1 MKTANSNPNVE
12 TAMELQASLRT
23 AAPSFEALQADYKKQ
38 QQTVR
43 ESAVYRLHMKQL
55 ETQLTE
61 HPNVEA
67 SHALC
72 LGLGSIANHYGRASN
87 SMKQLIF
94 FEDVIA
100 HLKSRHRIAEPTHV
114 YLQDPSFNALDT
126 QFLTSLG
133 HDVIPFPF
141 GGAKWS
147 MYKYSED
154 GRSPCAFT
162 ELYQAGRIPRQLT
175 LNKIGALESTQYIT
189 ENMFL
194 YAPHL
199 EFETIGMALAIA
211 VPSLYLGTNLFDFDD
226 SDLDQQAL
234 FSAEQ
239 LEADGNKLKTAIE
252 SLDWQ
257 APMDE
262 DPFYGQW
269 HGDMSFAFAKVP
281 EDCTIS
287 SEDRDQPSKETPTWK
302 ANGRER
308 IKRRDDKRDEDRAR
322 DIRTADSLQDPMR
335 FSNLAEMEDA
345 FAEEKQKLSS
355 MDPCDRLIACLDAAI
370 VAKPDLHITEV
381 ICLGIGNFTTRN
393 VEMAPHHYRPYRA
406 PYEQLLLLEKAVE
419 HLRTAGN
426 MDAKAPV
433 YLQDP
438 CLDIGD
444 TTKFLQ
450 GRGFEVIPIPPT
462 PEFFTLEEFNAYWG
476 MGRKVEIISGGPPMR
491 VQCKQY
497 LTGNTFLYCPNIGSL
512 IPDEAIKHQPPA
524 LYIGNPEAAGGMQRP
539 WKPKRQLSAATIE
552 FGRKAA
558 WYAIN
563 PKAFHTDSQD
573 LDATSLKPGPLV
585 NICNKFVLAIRD
597 GRPSGREAGDSIVF
611 ENEGE
616 GKLGEDDEGELVKG
630 LSAANVSETSPQAS
644 K

>member
-1 MKTANSNPNVE
+1 
-12 TAMELQASLRT
+12 MELQASLRT
-23 AAPSFEALQADYKKQ
+23 AAPSLEALQADYKKQ

-43 ESAVYRLHMKQL
+43 ESAVYRLHMRQL

-87 SMKQLIF
+87 GMKQLIF

-114 YLQDPSFNALDT
+114 YLQDPSFNTLDT

-133 HDVIPFPF
+133 HHVIPFPF

-154 GRSPCAFT
+154 RGSPRAGR
-162 ELYQAGRIPRQLT
+162 ELYHAGTIPRQLM
-175 LNKIGALESTQYIT
+175 LNSKGALQSTQYIT
-189 ENMFL
+189 ENTFL

-199 EFETIGMALAIA
+199 EFGTIGKALAIA
-211 VPSLYLGTNLFDFDD
+211 VPSLYLGSNLLDSDD
-226 SDLDQQAL
+226 SGLVEQAP
-234 FSAEQ
+234 FSAEE
-239 LEADGNKLKTAIE
+239 LEADGNRLKTAIE

-269 HGDMSFAFAKVP
+269 HGDISFAFAKVP
-281 EDCTIS
+281 KDCTIS
-287 SEDRDQPSKETPTWK
+287 FEDRDQPSKEIPTWK
-302 ANGRER
+302 ANGWER
-308 IKRRDDKRDEDRAR
+308 IKRRDDERDEDQAR
-322 DIRTADSLQDPMR
+322 SIPKVDSLQDPMR

-345 FAEEKQKLSS
+345 YAEEKQKMSS
-355 MDPCDRLIACLDAAI
+355 IDPRDRLIACLDAAI
-370 VAKPDLHITEV
+370 AAKPDLHITEV
-381 ICLGIGNFTTRN
+381 ICLGIGNFTTRMI
-393 VEMAPHHYRPYRA
+393 ELAPHRYIPYRG
-406 PYEQLLLLEKAVE
+406 PYEQLLLLEKAVG
-419 HLRTAGN
+419 HLRTAGR
-426 MDAKAPV
+426 MDAKAPI

-444 TTKFLQ
+444 ATKFLQ
-450 GRGFEVIPIPPT
+450 GRGVEVIPIPPT
-462 PEFFTLEEFNAYWG
+462 PEVFTQEELNTYWG
-476 MGRKVEIISGGPPMR
+476 LGRDVEVTGPPLMR

-497 LTGNTFLYCPNIGSL
+497 LTGNTLLFCPNIGSM
-512 IPDEAIKHQPPA
+512 IPDDAIKHQPPA
-524 LYIGNPEAAGGMQRP
+524 LYIGMPEGAGGMQRP
-539 WKPKRQLSAATIE
+539 KQPKRGLSVATIE

-563 PKAFHTDSQD
+563 LKAFHAEPQAF
-573 LDATSLKPGPLV
+573 DANSLKPLDMD
-585 NICNKFVLAIRD
+585 NTCNRFVLAVRD
-597 GRPSGREAGDSIVF
+597 GRPSGWEPGESIVF
-611 ENEGE
+611 ENESE
-616 GKLGEDDEGELVKG
+616 VELNEDDEGELVKD
-630 LSAANVSETSPQAS
+630 LSAANVSEISPQDC